1 MGDTSQ
7 HCYVSYKSQSSTLL
21 LGKPAL
27 YIALIKLLARAGVR
41 VTALALACSIAF
53 FKDVDV
59 STLFP
64 TVASIWPYLVVFAA
78 TGVAYDVVTKSW
90 RKSWR
95 FTSLKDV
102 LVMIRGATLMGLA
115 LLLAVFALDRGVDL
129 PRSALFLTWLF
140 DIGIFG
146 GLLMLRRAAH
156 ENTLKEAFAPFLN
169 RDSGPRVPLML
180 MGTLDAADAFLRE
193 LNREPTPKYQPVGLI
208 AAHARDVR
216 HEVRGVPAVGSV
228 EDAARLLQNF
238 SRLDGDR
245 AVLFLDGAPAPA
257 DLDADLL
264 ARLRAKNVQ
273 LLRTNRVTD
282 LDSQTGVAILREID
296 FNELLAR
303 PPVYL
308 DRERVRQLITGK
320 RVLVTGAGGSIGSEI
335 CRQVAGLACAHLTL
349 IDNSEFSLFKIDQEV
364 GDTYPTLSRSA
375 RLCDIRD
382 GVRLCKFVTAEA
394 PDIVFHAAALKHV
407 PLMEAHPADSA
418 LTNLIGSA
426 NVADAAVA
434 AGARN
439 FVLISTDKA
448 VDPPNVMGATK
459 RLAERAVCQRRREG
473 GPHINVVRFGNVLG
487 SAGSVVPTFLEQIAR
502 GGPVTLTH
510 PDIERYF
517 MTIPE
522 AVQLVL
528 HATAKSAL
536 DKVAGVLVL
545 DMGKPVKI
553 IDLARRLIE
562 LHGKT
567 LGSDIEI
574 RVTGLRPG
582 EKMTEALFDV
592 TETARPC
599 DPGVMEVV
607 DHNAEVRLE
616 DSEMKRLEAAARAG
630 DDDNVREM
638 IFSLLRT
645 LRTAR
650 GEKSASTEVG
660 RQGRRMNVSS

>member
-1 MGDTSQ
+1 M
-7 HCYVSYKSQSSTLL
+7 YILL
-21 LGKPAL
+21 V
-27 YIALIKLLARAGVR
+27 KLLARAGVR
-41 VTALALACSIAF
+41 VTALALAYSIAF

-59 STLFP
+59 TALAL
-64 TVASIWPYLVVFAA
+64 TVQAIWLYLVVFAA
-78 TGVAYDVVTKSW
+78 TGVAFDVATRNW

-129 PRSALFLTWLF
+129 PRSALLLTWLL

-156 ENTLKEAFAPFLN
+156 ENTLTDAFAPFLN
-169 RDSGPRVPLML
+169 RDSGPRVSLML

-193 LNREPTPKYQPVGLI
+193 LNREPSPRYRPVGLI

-216 HEVRGVPAVGSV
+216 HEVRGVRAVGSV
-228 EDAARLLQNF
+228 EDAGRLLQNF
-238 SRLDGDR
+238 LKLDGDR

-257 DLDADLL
+257 DLDAELL
-264 ARLRAKNVQ
+264 AQLRAGDVQ
-273 LLRTNRVTD
+273 LLRTNRVSD
-282 LDSQTGVAILREID
+282 FDSQLSSVSLRELD

-335 CRQVAGLACAHLTL
+335 CRQVAGLSCAHLAL
-349 IDNSEFSLFKIDQEV
+349 VDNSEFSLFKVDQEV
-364 GDTYPTLSRSA
+364 GDTFPTLSRSA

-382 GVRLCKFVTAEA
+382 GRRLNKFVMAEA

-407 PLMEAHPADSA
+407 PLMEAHPADSV
-418 LTNLIGSA
+418 LTNVIGSA
-426 NVADAAVA
+426 NVADAAIA

-439 FVLISTDKA
+439 FVFISTDKA

-528 HATAKSAL
+528 HATAKSAF
-536 DKVAGVLVL
+536 DNVAGVLVL
-545 DMGKPVKI
+545 DMGKPVRI

-567 LGSDIEI
+567 PGSDIEI

-592 TETARPC
+592 TERARPC

-607 DHNAEVRLE
+607 DDNADVRLP
-616 DSEMKRLEAAARAG
+616 DSAMRTLEAAARAG
-630 DDDNVREM
+630 DDDSVREM
-638 IFSLLRT
+638 IFDLLKT
-645 LRTAR
+645 LRAFPNKKISSL
-650 GEKSASTEVG
+650 KSATTSAE
-660 RQGRRMNVSS
+660 

>member
-1 MGDTSQ
+1 M
-7 HCYVSYKSQSSTLL
+7 
-21 LGKPAL
+21 
-27 YIALIKLLARAGVR
+27 YIALTKLLARASVR
-41 VTALALACSIAF
+41 MTALTFAYSISRLNDIDVFSLAE
-53 FKDVDV
+53 
-59 STLFP
+59 
-64 TVASIWPYLVVFAA
+64 TVLRIWPYLLVFATA
-78 TGVAYDVVTKSW
+78 GVAYDLVTRSW

-102 LVMIRGATLMGLA
+102 LVMIRSSTLMGLA
-115 LLLAVFALDRGVDL
+115 LLLAIFAFDRGVEL
-129 PRSALFLTWLF
+129 PRSALLLTWLL

-146 GLLMLRRAAH
+146 ALLMLRRAAH
-156 ENTLKEAFAPFLN
+156 EKTLADTFAPFLN
-169 RDSGPRVPLML
+169 RDFGHRVPLML
-180 MGTLDAADAFLRE
+180 MGTLEAADAFLRE
-193 LNREPTPKYQPVGLI
+193 LSREPSPKYRPVGLI

-216 HEVRGVPAVGSV
+216 HEIRGVRAIGSI
-228 EDAARLLQNF
+228 EDAQRLLLNF
-238 SRLDGDR
+238 SKLDGDR
-245 AVLFLDGAPAPA
+245 AVLFLEGAPAPA
-257 DLDADLL
+257 DLDAELIS
-264 ARLRAKNVQ
+264 RLRAKGVG

-282 LDSQTGVAILREID
+282 LDSQLGSTTLRELN
-296 FNELLAR
+296 FNELLTR

-308 DRERVRQLITGK
+308 DRDRIRQLISGK

-335 CRQVAGLACAHLTL
+335 CRQAAELSCAHLTM

-364 GDTYPTLSRSA
+364 ADTFPTLSRSA
-375 RLCDIRD
+375 RLCDVRD
-382 GVRLCKFVTAEA
+382 GSRVHRFVTTEE

-418 LTNLIGSA
+418 LTNIIGSA
-426 NVADAAVA
+426 NVADAAIA
-434 AGARN
+434 AGSNN

-448 VDPPNVMGATK
+448 VDPPNIMGATK
-459 RLAERAVCQRRREG
+459 RLAERVVFQRRHEG

-528 HATAKSAL
+528 HATAKSAV
-536 DKVAGVLVL
+536 DHVAGVLIL

-562 LHGKT
+562 LHGKVP
-567 LGSDIEI
+567 GADIDI

-582 EKMTEALFDV
+582 EKMTESLVDI

-599 DPGVMEVV
+599 DPGMMEVV
-607 DHNAEVRLE
+607 DQNANVQLSDSDMQRLE
-616 DSEMKRLEAAARAG
+616 KAARAG
-630 DDDNVREM
+630 DDDSVREI
-638 IFSLLRT
+638 IFDCLKALRT
-645 LRTAR
+645 FPDSEAR
-650 GEKSASTEVG
+650 
-660 RQGRRMNVSS
+660 